1 MEDMTQKALG
11 KKLHS
16 ELKAFTDNSF
26 LRNISISVNELNSNN
41 VAFAMIHNM
50 TSWNVMSPMITI
62 CLNLLQKTSLSL
74 AERENTST
82 QNVVLVLEQIFRFT
96 FEMFYFF
103 SQKSQLLS

>member
-1 MEDMTQKALG
+1 M
-11 KKLHS
+11 
-16 ELKAFTDNSF
+16 
-26 LRNISISVNELNSNN
+26 SILVNELNSNN
-41 VAFAMIHNM
+41 VAFVMIHNM

-82 QNVVLVLEQIFRFT
+82 QKCGLGLRQIIRFA
-96 FEMFYFF
+96 FKMFYFF